1 MKEQK
6 EFSLDIRISFHKI
19 IEQYQEQLETES
31 SRIAREY
38 MEKMLDYIST
48 FPALTEGIENT
59 EDLVKLKDPIRILMK
74 DLFPEILSGTQIKAI
89 SVPFH
94 NIVFNS
100 TRKFREI
107 LKCAG
112 EDFSLSMRNL
122 SEDLEYIY
130 GCILILNTYYGY
142 EIDFSRLLYYD
153 IPDNNGILRHYRID
167 LNSDFVEV
175 QPGEGHKE
183 ITSEDVDNLI
193 QNIEDVELWMEKFP
207 PHSWIFRGFT
217 IISLTDVT
225 VDDAISNLKTTLLQ
239 RNASGKEEIE
249 KFEEIFK
256 SIYKIPDVK
265 VGFALY
271 NDQESTFERML
282 SNRAPS
288 YLLRNNKE
296 LDCRAALDE
305 EAYVKLVTRHHNFSI
320 PDVEKF
326 AAQSSRNHL
335 ATSLK
340 EAGAK
345 SAIIAPIAKNGS
357 LLGLLELVAFHKNDL
372 NSVNATKLEDI
383 LPYIVTA
390 VERSKAEFENRVKAV
405 IQSECTSIHPSVL
418 WIFEKEARKFI
429 RDLDEDGLASF
440 KDITFEDIFPLYG
453 EIDIVASSEARNEA
467 IQKDLLDQLDF
478 IKNIVCEAEE
488 IENLDIYEQ
497 VKFRIKEFEDEFSE
511 SLNASSEQKIFN
523 LLQREIAPVM
533 SHIEKQTPLLKE
545 KIGKYQKKINS
556 ETGVIYNHRKN
567 YDEAVQQINRTM
579 ARYIDRKQVEAQ
591 NIYPHYFER
600 YKTDGVEHNI
610 YIGASL
616 ANNKVKPFDEVYL
629 YNLRLWQLSTMCE
642 MENRF
647 YQIQENMPLKL
658 EAASLILVYN
668 TTLSIRYRMDEK
680 KFDVD
685 GTYNARYEII
695 KKRIDKA
702 NVKGSE
708 ERITQKG
715 KIAIVYSN
723 RSDEREYLRYIK
735 YLQSKKYLGDNIE
748 MLELEDVQGVIGLKA
763 IRVEILYHL
772 ELQNETE
779 EVFTYDDLEKV
790 LNQIVSDDKAENREN
805 NSHHKNSIGNSK

>member
-1 MKEQK
+1 MKEK
-6 EFSLDIRISFHKI
+6 EFPLKIKISFHKI
-19 IEQYQEQLETES
+19 IEQYRKRIQTES
-31 SRIAREY
+31 STISREY
-38 MEKMLDYIST
+38 IEKMLDYVSS
-48 FPALTEGIENT
+48 FPPLIEGIENAD
-59 EDLVKLKDPIRILMK
+59 DLKKFKDPIRILMK
-74 DLFPEILSGTQIKAI
+74 DLFPEILSESQIKAL

-94 NIVFNS
+94 NIIFNS
-100 TRKFREI
+100 TKKFRQI
-107 LKCAG
+107 LNCAG
-112 EDFSLSMRNL
+112 EEFSLSMRNL
-122 SEDLEYIY
+122 NEDLDYIY
-130 GCILILNTYYGY
+130 GGILILNTYYGY
-142 EIDFSRLLYYD
+142 DIDFSRPLYYD
-153 IPDNNGILRHYRID
+153 IPDKNNILRHYRID
-167 LNSDFVEV
+167 LNLDFVEV
-175 QPGEGHKE
+175 EPIEGHHE
-183 ITSEDVDNLI
+183 ITDEDVDQLI
-193 QNIEDVELWMEKFP
+193 QNIEDIELWKQKFP
-207 PHSWIFRGFT
+207 PRSWVFKGFT

-239 RNASGKEEIE
+239 RSASGKEEIE
-249 KFEEIFK
+249 KFEEIFR
-256 SIYKIPDVK
+256 SIYKIPNVK
-265 VGFALY
+265 VGFTMY
-271 NDQESTFERML
+271 NEQEFTFERMM

-288 YLLRNNKE
+288 YLLGSKKE

-305 EAYVKLVTRHHNFSI
+305 EAYHRLITEHHYFSI

-326 AAQSSRNHL
+326 IKGSSANQL
-335 ATSLK
+335 ATSL
-340 EAGAK
+340 EAAEAK
-345 SAIIAPIAKNGS
+345 SAIIAPIAKNGN
-357 LLGLLELVAFHKNDL
+357 LLGLLELVSFKKNDL
-372 NSVNATKLEDI
+372 NSINATKLEDI

-440 KDITFEDIFPLYG
+440 KDITFENIFPLYG

-467 IQKDLLDQLDF
+467 IQKDLLDQLES
-478 IKNIVCEAEE
+478 IKDIVCEAEE
-488 IENLDIYEQ
+488 VEKLDIYEQ
-497 VKFRIKEFEDEFSE
+497 VKFRIKEYEDEFSE

-523 LLQREIAPVM
+523 LLEREISPVM
-533 SHIEKQTPLLKE
+533 AHIEKQTPLLKE
-545 KIGKYQKKINS
+545 KVEEYQKKINS
-556 ETGVIYNHRKN
+556 ETGIIYNHRKN

-579 ARYIDRKQVEAQ
+579 ARYIDRKQVDAQ
-591 NIYPHYFER
+591 KIYPHYFER

-616 ANNKVKPFDEVYL
+616 TNNKIKPFDEVYL
-629 YNLRLWQLSTMCE
+629 FNLRLWQLSTMCE

-647 YQIQENMPLKL
+647 YQIQKDMPLKL
-658 EAASLILVYN
+658 EAASLILVYS

-735 YLQSKKYLGDNIE
+735 YLQSKKYLG
-748 MLELEDVQGVIGLKA
+748 
-763 IRVEILYHL
+763 
-772 ELQNETE
+772 ETCGNAGTRRRAGGCR
-779 EVFTYDDLEKV
+779 FK
-790 LNQIVSDDKAENREN
+790 
-805 NSHHKNSIGNSK
+805 SHKSGSALSSGK

>member
-1 MKEQK
+1 M
-6 EFSLDIRISFHKI
+6 
-19 IEQYQEQLETES
+19 LE
-31 SRIAREY
+31 
-38 MEKMLDYIST
+38 YISS
-48 FPALTEGIENT
+48 FPVLTQGIETT
-59 EDLVKLKDPIRILMK
+59 EELMRLKDPIRILMK
-74 DLFPEILSGTQIKAI
+74 DLFPEILSETQIKAI

-94 NIVFNS
+94 NVIFNS
-100 TRKFREI
+100 TKRFREI
-107 LKCAG
+107 LNCAG
-112 EDFSLSMRNL
+112 KDFSLSMRNL
-122 SEDLEYIY
+122 NEDLDYIF
-130 GCILILNTYYGY
+130 GCILILNTYYGRD
-142 EIDFSRLLYYD
+142 IDFSRPLYYD
-153 IPDNNGILRHYRID
+153 IPDTDGILRHYRID

-175 QPGEGHKE
+175 EPGEGYHD
-183 ITSEDVDNLI
+183 ITDEDVDLLI
-193 QNIEDVELWMEKFP
+193 RNIEDIALWKEKFP
-207 PHSWIFRGFT
+207 PRTWIFRGFT

-256 SIYKIPDVK
+256 SIYKIPNVK
-265 VGFALY
+265 VGFTMY
-271 NDQESTFERML
+271 NEQESTFERMM

-288 YLLRNNKE
+288 YVLSGKKE

-305 EAYVKLVTRHHNFSI
+305 EAYQKVLNEHRYFSI
-320 PDVEKF
+320 PDVENYVE
-326 AAQSSRNHL
+326 QSSANQL
-335 ATSLK
+335 ATSLR

-345 SAIIAPIAKNGS
+345 SAIVAPIAKNGN
-357 LLGLLELVAFHKNDL
+357 LLGLLELVSFNKNEL

-390 VERSKAEFENRVKAV
+390 VERSKSEFENRVKAV

-440 KDITFEDIFPLYG
+440 KDITFEDIYPLYG

-467 IQKDLLDQLDF
+467 IQKDLLEQLRL

-488 IENLDIYEQ
+488 IEKLDIYEQ
-497 VKFRIKEFEDEFSE
+497 IKFRVQEFEDEFSE

-523 LLQREIAPVM
+523 LLEREIEPVM
-533 SHIEKQTPLLKE
+533 AHIEKQTPLLKE
-545 KIGKYQKKINS
+545 RVQGYQKKINS
-556 ETGVIYNHRKN
+556 ETGIIYNHRKN

-579 ARYIDRKQVEAQ
+579 ARYIDRKQIDAQ
-591 NIYPHYFER
+591 KIYPHYFER

-616 ANNKVKPFDEVYL
+616 TNTKIKPFDKVYL
-629 YNLRLWQLSTMCE
+629 FNLRLWQLSTMCE

-723 RSDEREYLRYIK
+723 RSDEREYLRYVK
-735 YLQSKKYLGDNIE
+735 YLQSKKYLGQNVE

-763 IRVEILYHL
+763 IRVEVLYHL
-772 ELQNETE
+772 EGENHSDEI
-779 EVFTYDDLEKV
+779 FTYDDLEDV
-790 LNQIVSDDKAENREN
+790 LDQVVSNNKAKDREN
-805 NSHHKNSIGNSK
+805 NSHHEDRVGNS